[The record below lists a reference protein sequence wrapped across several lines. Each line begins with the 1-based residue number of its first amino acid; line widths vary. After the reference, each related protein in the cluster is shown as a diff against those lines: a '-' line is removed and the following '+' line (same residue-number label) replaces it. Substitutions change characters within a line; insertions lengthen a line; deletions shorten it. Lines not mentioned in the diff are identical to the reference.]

1 MLMRKIIFPL
11 MLLFL
16 FLMGKNEAYAQYYL
30 TKDGVEIPYLF
41 MEGTRVYDEHRMIPD
56 EQLLILLSDV
66 DGVNY
71 GERFLKARRSFKA
84 GVGLTV
90 TGGILGV
97 AGYGYRYFSGDNIGT
112 YVALGGLTLAVIG
125 VPTFCVSRG
134 KMHTFIRRYNNMNR
148 RNFEVKA
155 GPQQHGIGLALN
167 F

>member
-90 TGGILGV
+90 TGGILGSRLWLQV
-97 AGYGYRYFSGDNIGT
+97 FFRRQYRYICCLGWSCAGGHRSTHILCQQGEDAYIHT
-112 YVALGGLTLAVIG
+112 AL
-125 VPTFCVSRG
+125 
-134 KMHTFIRRYNNMNR
+134 
-148 RNFEVKA
+148 
-155 GPQQHGIGLALN
+155 Q
-167 F
+167 